1 MCSVLCLVG
10 TSSGFA
16 TCLIDGALTQ
26 AHIKGMVRESMML
39 RKQLGHHSST
49 AVMFIN
55 HQGYSYVGGLAR
67 GVPGLAAARTAR
79 GRALYG
85 SLLSMALYSCTTT
98 FCRDCLGRV
107 HSGATAAC
115 RHVQQHVSLR

>member
-55 HQGYSYVGGLAR
+55 HQGYSYV
-67 GVPGLAAARTAR
+67 
-79 GRALYG
+79 
-85 SLLSMALYSCTTT
+85 
-98 FCRDCLGRV
+98 
-107 HSGATAAC
+107 SGAWQEEFQDWLPQGQLEGGPCMAAC
-115 RHVQQHVSLR
+115 